1 MLSGEQMD
9 RIREEENFRQE
20 ARKELKSKEP
30 AVSFGGKTWKLLNS
44 SFALW
49 FLSSVVLAGLTWA
62 FTEYQGYAS
71 QEKAKE
77 ALKERLSTEIAF
89 RISNA
94 IAQNKLDTKRLNSGE
109 QFSTYSLFSTD
120 FDYLNNEV
128 YDRNATPPYQI
139 DYSVFPE
146 YKNRTFRSL
155 LRELRNTVGK
165 EDIKHLHDADDEYI
179 KLEDI
184 VDAANLKNGNL
195 QGAK

>member
-1 MLSGEQMD
+1 M
-9 RIREEENFRQE
+9 
-20 ARKELKSKEP
+20 
-30 AVSFGGKTWKLLNS
+30 
-44 SFALW
+44 

-165 EDIKHLHDADDEYI
+165 EDIKHLHDAEDEYI

-184 VDAANLKNGNL
+184 VDAADLKMETSKVQSNATATDAETVHTSLL
-195 QGAK
+195 QLQSNSIWKNFD